1 MRLDM
6 GAIGVGPDSTP
17 SLPLLDTIFGRIF
30 PNSWHPDADL
40 GLGCNLT
47 TDVDATFH
55 FTCGGELKRGQWSDV
70 MDRSF

>member
-30 PNSWHPDADL
+30 LIHGILMPIWVL
-40 GLGCNLT
+40 VVT
-47 TDVDATFH
+47 
-55 FTCGGELKRGQWSDV
+55 
-70 MDRSF
+70 